1 MDGGWAIPGIC
12 HKLHTEDSGL
22 HSEVV
27 GYHQTFFVC
36 VAVPLSSQDL
46 SSMTRDSTQALSSE
60 STKS

>member
-27 GYHQTFFVC
+27 GYHQTLCVC

-46 SSMTRDSTQALSSE
+46 SSMTRD
-60 STKS
+60 

>member
-36 VAVPLSSQDL
+36 VVVNLYPSFSPLLPKRSF
-46 SSMTRDSTQALSSE
+46 TQAPF
-60 STKS
+60 